1 MVTQLRQSSSLS
13 NVLYNTGECAKS
25 SQWPLMLSNGS
36 YIDTVSDLTQVLANG
51 NNALWNVW
59 KANTCFSAICRNNT
73 VLVTDK
79 IKQNRFWKPL
89 IWTHQMTLSTLE
101 FTRDEAAFCTVE
113 KSPHPPSFQIWKQYN
128 CVGCE
133 RSVTL
138 SWDGGILQ
146 GLPPTTEA
154 FELHLITQPANA
166 LSSLILWIHHLL
178 FTGS

>member
-13 NVLYNTGECAKS
+13 NVLYNTGERAKS

-79 IKQNRFWKPL
+79 IKQNPFLKTINMNASDDFIYSGVHQRRSCFLHSGKITASPVFPDLKTIQLCWVWKV
-89 IWTHQMTLSTLE
+89 S
-101 FTRDEAAFCTVE
+101 D
-113 KSPHPPSFQIWKQYN
+113 
-128 CVGCE
+128 
-133 RSVTL
+133 
-138 SWDGGILQ
+138 
-146 GLPPTTEA
+146 
-154 FELHLITQPANA
+154 FELRWRNTTGTASNYR
-166 LSSLILWIHHLL
+166 SLWAASDH
-178 FTGS
+178 SASKCS